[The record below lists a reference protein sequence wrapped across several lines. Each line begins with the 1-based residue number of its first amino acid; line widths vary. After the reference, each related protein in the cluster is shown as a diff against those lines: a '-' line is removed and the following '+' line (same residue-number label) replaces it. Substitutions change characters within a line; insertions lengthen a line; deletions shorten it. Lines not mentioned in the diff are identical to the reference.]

1 MLTSMGCSSAEDAAT
16 TTTTQK
22 TTTQATKNEASAT
35 KTNKA
40 PDMDLLT
47 AIDKQNILVIT
58 QHMDAGTDPDY
69 VPIPEGMPFEGA
81 HPLHLAVLKGDIDIL
96 SILLDHGADINI
108 AAKNADE
115 ASPLSWAAFFLVEGA
130 AAFLVKSGADVN
142 FVDANGLTPLDASN
156 LAWLLSAADTEKQA
170 IAERIIGL
178 LKESGAL
185 TSGELS

>member
-96 SILLDHGADINI
+96 SILLDRGADINI

-156 LAWLLSAADTEKQA
+156 FAWLLSAADTEKQA